1 MGVGVQTPTIGA
13 VLSLQGSSARN
24 VDQFSGLFGYGGLS
38 VRGGPEFGVGIFGA
52 QCSEAPGGFVGGG
65 DVNLGAGFGL
75 PLPAEV
81 HGGQSETQT
90 QSTPSF
96 SPVKDF
102 VNGMRNW
109 ATSLA
114 ASRMGY

>member
-1 MGVGVQTPTIGA
+1 MTLRGDSVTQEGHGWGLEADDLRWFVEQWLPEGGV
-13 VLSLQGSSARN
+13 
-24 VDQFSGLFGYGGLS
+24 
-38 VRGGPEFGVGIFGA
+38 
-52 QCSEAPGGFVGGG
+52 VGGG

-75 PLPAEV
+75 PLPAEA

>member
-1 MGVGVQTPTIGA
+1 MAGDLRLTTSV
-13 VLSLQGSSARN
+13 GSSN
-24 VDQFSGLFGYGGLS
+24 NGCL
-38 VRGGPEFGVGIFGA
+38 RGGV
-52 QCSEAPGGFVGGG
+52 VGGG